1 MELASKYTRPIE
13 TKEENSTTRK
23 HEWAQA
29 TMKKKDKAYSDYDW
43 TDLYRSGNLKKLV
56 SYELNKYL
64 QHHKMK
70 NKCALPRAAKLKL
83 FDGLVDSSSE
93 DDSAESD
100 EEVIA
105 VDNDNDE
112 LLAII
117 EDDTEDMMVVTTRQG
132 RKRKST
138 FETLYADYTQ

>member
-1 MELASKYTRPIE
+1 
-13 TKEENSTTRK
+13 
-23 HEWAQA
+23 
-29 TMKKKDKAYSDYDW
+29 MKKKDKAYSDYDW

-70 NKCALPRAAKLKL
+70 TKCALPRAAKLEWVEAHIGKKL

-93 DDSAESD
+93 DDSAESN
-100 EEVIA
+100 EE
-105 VDNDNDE
+105 VDNDDDE

-117 EDDTEDMMVVTTRQG
+117 EDDTEDMMEVTTRQG